1 MEQESVEQFDYS
13 TKIEELQKFSKIFT
27 SLFSEILVCYD
38 LDSLYYEDSDEA
50 MKKLKLAFDKEEL
63 PFAKRSLIVIDFED
77 HREKMLAKID
87 AANEDDKEEMQMLL
101 FYVVHSFERVV
112 NQHIYFE
119 LQNMSFT
126 QKELERITYLSTED
140 KLGWVLRLICGK
152 DYTSSNKW
160 PLLNKFIKTR
170 NYFIHYSP
178 DTWEAVDNREVD
190 LRKKAFISF
199 LDNAY
204 DCYLFLNECT
214 SKEIKDVN
222 QRVLNIKKYME
233 KKFEDME
240 FTLKEYDDK
249 LKEYNKLNTIN
260 TELKLE
266 LNDPDLNKDL
276 K

>member
-1 MEQESVEQFDYS
+1 M
-13 TKIEELQKFSKIFT
+13 
-27 SLFSEILVCYD
+27 
-38 LDSLYYEDSDEA
+38 
-50 MKKLKLAFDKEEL
+50 LAFDKEEL
-63 PFAKRSLIVIDFED
+63 PFAKRSIIVIDFED

-119 LQNMSFT
+119 LKNMSFT

-160 PLLNKFIKTR
+160 SLLNKFIKTR

-214 SKEIKDVN
+214 SKEIKDMN
-222 QRVLNIKKYME
+222 QRVLNLKIFME
-233 KKFEDME
+233 KEFEDME
-240 FTLKEYDDK
+240 STLKEINELTK
-249 LKEYNKLNTIN
+249 INKEL
-260 TELKLE
+260 ELKLNE
-266 LNDPDLNKDL
+266 LDL
-276 K
+276 KKRELEMKG